1 MKEHLLNNLGL
12 SEVEVQVYLACL
24 ELGLASIQ
32 EISRHS
38 GVKRT
43 SIYNFLDEL
52 KLKQLITETKKGK
65 RTLYSAVRPAHLLE
79 QLKTKVTE
87 FEKIVPELDAL
98 HANSKNK
105 PSVRYY
111 EGVKGINEVYLDVL
125 IEEKT
130 VSAWVDWDSIKKT
143 LGSQFI
149 LKYPAERA
157 KRGIEFKQIT
167 RDSKKAREICSRD
180 KKELRTSK
188 LLSCSSFN
196 TEIMIYG
203 NKLAI
208 ISFREQNPFALLIE
222 DQGITTTLKI
232 AWDELWKRL

>member
-1 MKEHLLNNLGL
+1 MKELLLKNLGL
-12 SEVEVQVYLACL
+12 SEAEAQVYLACL
-24 ELGLASIQ
+24 ELGQASIQ

-38 GVKRT
+38 RVKRT
-43 SIYNFLDEL
+43 SIYNFLDGL
-52 KLKQLITETKKGK
+52 KSKQLITETKKGK
-65 RTLYSAVRPAHLLE
+65 RNIYSAVRPTHLLE
-79 QLKTKVTE
+79 HLKNKVSE
-87 FEKIVPELDAL
+87 FEKIVPELNAL

-125 IEEKT
+125 LEGQT
-130 VSAWVDWDSIKKT
+130 VSAWVDWDSLKKT

-149 LKYPAERA
+149 LKYPKERA
-157 KRGIEFKQIT
+157 KRGIELRQIT
-167 RDSKKAREICSRD
+167 RDSKKAQEVCNRD

-188 LLSCSSFN
+188 LLSCPSFN

-203 NKLAI
+203 NKI
-208 ISFREQNPFALLIE
+208 SIVSFRTQNPFALLIE
-222 DQGITTTLKI
+222 DQGIATTLKI